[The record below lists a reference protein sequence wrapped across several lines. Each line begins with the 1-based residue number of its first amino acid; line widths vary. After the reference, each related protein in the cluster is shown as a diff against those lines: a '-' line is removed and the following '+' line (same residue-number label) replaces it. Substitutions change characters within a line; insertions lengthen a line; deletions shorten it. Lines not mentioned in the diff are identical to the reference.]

1 MVIQH
6 TRVIVEINHDVQFS
20 RFNDGDQ
27 KGGVQPLDPNTIP
40 VVKAQLEDALLQ
52 LEKLA
57 NHK

>member
-20 RFNDGDQ
+20 RFHDGDQ
-27 KGGVQPLDPNTIP
+27 KGGVQPLDADTIA

-52 LEKLA
+52 LEKLSS
-57 NHK
+57 HK